1 MSNDINNEG
10 IEENA
15 NRPGREN
22 QDRMEENEQ
31 TSQEEIKVREEDED
45 MRKLFQSQM
54 ERVMT
59 STKDDTEERER
70 LMKVKLSDE
79 IKQSANR
86 IMTNQ
91 RSLNHK
97 SLMQ

>member
-10 IEENA
+10 IEEND
-15 NRPGREN
+15 NRPRGEN

-45 MRKLFQSQM
+45 LRKLFQSQM

-59 STKDDTEERER
+59 STKDDIEERER
-70 LMKVKLSDE
+70 LMKVKLIDE
-79 IKQSANR
+79 TKQSANR
-86 IMTNQ
+86 IMTKPT
-91 RSLNHK
+91 K
-97 SLMQ
+97 S